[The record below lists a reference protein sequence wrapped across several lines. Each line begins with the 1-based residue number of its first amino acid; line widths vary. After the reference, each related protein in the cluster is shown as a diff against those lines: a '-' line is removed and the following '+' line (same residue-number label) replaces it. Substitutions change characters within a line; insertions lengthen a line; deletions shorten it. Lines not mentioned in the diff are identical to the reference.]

1 MRKQSIPGC
10 LSPPTWPGY
19 EANYGLPTASAVG
32 LIIGEVVGLLV
43 IVVLMKREKFKGECC
58 NFQLVF
64 EPILQVIFKWS
75 KCNQLCLCVCN
86 NSIFSRYVTRV
97 VIYQNRKA

>member
-10 LSPPTWPGY
+10 LSPPMWPGY

-43 IVVLMKREKFKGECC
+43 IVVVMKREKFKGECC

-64 EPILQVIFKWS
+64 EPILVILNGQNVTS
-75 KCNQLCLCVCN
+75 CVYAYAT
-86 NSIFSRYVTRV
+86 IQYFLDM
-97 VIYQNRKA
+97 